1 MKKLQIILLFL
12 LSTTVYSQKN
22 PFVGLKYDTIV
33 MYDFSGGKESDI
45 SIITDKGKLSE
56 TVTKQIILDEKT
68 SKQLSLKLGSKL
80 SYGAGTASCFDP
92 HLGFVYYLKGKV
104 VAHVSVCLQC
114 NRLRSSV
121 TIPAQKQGKTGNGDE
136 AYYLLD
142 GMSNSFKQYLNNLV
156 IKYKFSH
163 PL

>member
-1 MKKLQIILLFL
+1 
-12 LSTTVYSQKN
+12 
-22 PFVGLKYDTIV
+22 

-56 TVTKQIILDEKT
+56 TVNQQVILDEKT

-80 SYGAGTASCFDP
+80 SYGTGTASCFDP

-142 GMSNSFKQYLNNLV
+142 GMSDSFKQYLNNLV

>member
-1 MKKLQIILLFL
+1 MKNSFIILLFL
-12 LSTTVYSQKN
+12 LSTAVYSQKN

-56 TVTKQIILDEKT
+56 TVTQQVILDEKT
-68 SKQLSLKLGSKL
+68 SKQFSLKLGSKP
-80 SYGAGTASCFDP
+80 SYGAGTASC
-92 HLGFVYYLKGKV
+92 YYLKGKV

-142 GMSNSFKQYLNNLV
+142 GMSDSFKQYLNNLV